1 VDLEYLQPPA
11 VAGGTDE
18 DEAVEATRAQDC
30 RIEDVA
36 RCTCV
41 EPTSRHRDE
50 TVLHFDQIERGRKQ
64 VEFELGLIELRE
76 SREER
81 EHEVRERGRMTVGG
95 EPGGEAQHAAAACRH
110 TFL

>member
-1 VDLEYLQPPA
+1 ME
-11 VAGGTDE
+11 E
-18 DEAVEATRAQDC
+18 DRYPGPQADARRAPSLLREAE
-30 RIEDVA
+30 
-36 RCTCV
+36 
-41 EPTSRHRDE
+41 EPG
-50 TVLHFDQIERGRKQ
+50 RGRKQ